1 MRDTKEMLEEK
12 KRHKWFTGLHNSA
25 LRQIQTLQSD
35 SWLNGVAF
43 PAFEV
48 TSSADTFVW

>member
-12 KRHKWFTGLHNSA
+12 KCHKWFTGLHISA
-25 LRQIQTLQSD
+25 LSQIQTLQSD
-35 SWLNGVAF
+35 SWFSGRAF

-48 TSSADTFVW
+48 TFPADTFVW